1 MQERV
6 CNARSHF
13 PPPFPF
19 SFSLFPFFLLFHFT
33 FSPDEKTKKVKKSGK
48 QKAKF
53 MISIE
58 GFCLSK
64 CFFKVMST
72 SWRSLDFVNPRRK
85 AKKNQKS
92 QKNRREKKDNPPS
105 NYTTITF
112 FFLSFFSCFPFP
124 FLSILFPR
132 KKKTNEK
139 K

>member
-1 MQERV
+1 MQDPT
-6 CNARSHF
+6 SPLPSLFLF
-13 PPPFPF
+13 PFFPF
-19 SFSLFPFFLLFHFT
+19 SFFFTSLFPQ
-33 FSPDEKTKKVKKSGK
+33 TKKQKKSKKSGK

-92 QKNRREKKDNPPS
+92 QKNRREKKDNPPLKLY
-105 NYTTITF
+105 NHNLF
-112 FFLSFFSCFPFP
+112 FPFFLFLFSFPFP
-124 FLSILFPR
+124 FHPFP
-132 KKKTNEK
+132 KKKK
-139 K
+139 KNQRKEMTFF